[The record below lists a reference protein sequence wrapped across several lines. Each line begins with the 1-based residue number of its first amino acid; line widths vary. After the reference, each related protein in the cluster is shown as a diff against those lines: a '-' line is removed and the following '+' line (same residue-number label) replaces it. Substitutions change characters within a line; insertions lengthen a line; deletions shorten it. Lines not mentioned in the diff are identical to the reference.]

1 MTKVHQMGANYL
13 ITLVA
18 IINRLAFSF
27 SIQIKLADSVHLHAL
42 EKKFFEQ
49 IMTDQHHSSCS

>member
-18 IINRLAFSF
+18 II
-27 SIQIKLADSVHLHAL
+27 KLLIGLPSVSVY
-42 EKKFFEQ
+42 K
-49 IMTDQHHSSCS
+49 

>member
-42 EKKFFEQ
+42 GKK
-49 IMTDQHHSSCS
+49 IL